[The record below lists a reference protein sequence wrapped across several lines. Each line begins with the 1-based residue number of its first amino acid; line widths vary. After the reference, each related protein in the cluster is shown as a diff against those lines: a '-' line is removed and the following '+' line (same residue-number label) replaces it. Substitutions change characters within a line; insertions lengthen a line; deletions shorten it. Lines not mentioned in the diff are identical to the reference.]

1 MTGFRDITFLAAG
14 PASERSRSA
23 AEAET
28 RMNGFLATLLFVQ
41 VPVVPAPAPRPRS
54 AIPSIIPT
62 LKWLGN
68 FGRES
73 QELQEDIE
81 YIARQSD
88 TIIWPAVT
96 KDEGCMISFRSRKEA

>member
-1 MTGFRDITFLAAG
+1 
-14 PASERSRSA
+14 
-23 AEAET
+23 
-28 RMNGFLATLLFVQ
+28 MNGLLATLLFVQ
-41 VPVVPAPAPRPRS
+41 VPVVPAPAPRPHS